1 MEARLEAW
9 DAKIEELAAKA
20 DGARG
25 RARIDLHYCVDDL
38 KVKRAMAGVLLDEL
52 KSARNGARE
61 GIRAG
66 LEIAWNDLETTLRG
80 LGL

>member
-9 DAKIEELAAKA
+9 DAKIEEFAARA
-20 DGARG
+20 NGARG
-25 RARIDLHYCVDDL
+25 QARIDLHYHIDDL
-38 KVKRAMAGVLLDEL
+38 KVKHAVARARLDEL

-61 GIRAG
+61 GIKAG